1 MKLWGPR
8 VLRLDGMTWL
18 VNDGQCKQGGS
29 YLELELTI
37 SPGPLLPFRRRATA
51 GFVEDIYVP

>member
-1 MKLWGPR
+1 
-8 VLRLDGMTWL
+8 MTWL

-37 SPGPLLPFRRRATA
+37 SPGPLLPFRGRATA